1 MSGPSS
7 AWLLAA
13 ITIGAAVAL
22 IRLGLWWHAAPVAAR
37 GPTWRFPVLIALN
50 IAAAALLYLTL
61 DPPDVGLRSGR
72 LVVLTTGA
80 AADPARETGDI
91 LVVFP
96 EGPSDGPADRVPDL
110 ATALRRHPEVR
121 RIQVLG
127 GGLTA
132 RDREAIDRPIDYLA
146 PPAPPRGLTALTFPQ
161 PVAPGGPFIVSGSVG
176 AVASGTIE
184 LVDPAGAMVAR
195 APVASGGRFALSG
208 AARAAG
214 LALFDLHLKDAQ
226 GQVIERINVPV
237 DTRGQPVPRVQ
248 VLAGAPGPETRFLR
262 RWAEEAGIDL
272 SVQLSLGAGVTLT
285 AAPAPVTAD
294 SLSEIDLLVI
304 DERRWEALSAGERG
318 AVRAAVAGGM
328 GLLLRPTGPLSDATR
343 RDWAALGASLS
354 GGENTRPLVLDGAE
368 AENPPAPPSG
378 EAANADTTPPLELTR
393 RDFQHGGVDAVT
405 LLTDADGVALA
416 SWRPYGAGRVGVWIV
431 ADSYGL
437 VLTGQGD
444 RYSELWSRMFG
455 ALGRPEGEDGAVL
468 RGIARAGE
476 RATLCGVIEGSQV
489 IAPDGRRTTPVIDPR
504 AGPGPCAAFWP
515 THSGWHTVNA
525 GERGDS
531 VVYVHPAEATP
542 SLIATE
548 RRQATL
554 DLTASLR
561 AADAGAGS
569 REGPGSPWP
578 WFLGLLVVMGGLWWL
593 ERYRPAEFALPDR

>member
-7 AWLLAA
+7 AWLVAA
-13 ITIGAAVAL
+13 ITIGVAAAL
-22 IRLGLWWHAAPVAAR
+22 IRLSLWWRAAPVAAR
-37 GPTWRFPVLIALN
+37 GPTWRFPVLVALN
-50 IAAAALLYLTL
+50 IAAAGLLYLTL

-72 LVVLTTGA
+72 LIVLTAGA

-91 LVVFP
+91 LVSLP
-96 EGPSDGPADRVPDL
+96 EGPQARLAERVPDL

-121 RIQVLG
+121 TVQVLG
-127 GGLTA
+127 EGLTA
-132 RDREAIDRPIDYLA
+132 RDREAIDRRLDHVA
-146 PPAPPRGLTALTFPQ
+146 PPAPPRGLTALTLPR
-161 PVAPGGPFIVSGSVG
+161 PVAPGSPFIVAGSVG
-176 AVASGTIE
+176 AVAAGTVE
-184 LVDPAGAMVAR
+184 LVDPADAVVAR
-195 APVASGGRFALSG
+195 APIASGGRFTLAG

-214 LALFDLHLKDAQ
+214 LALFELRVKDTQ
-226 GQVIERINVPV
+226 GEVIERIDIPV
-237 DTRGQPVPRVQ
+237 ETRDQPAPRVQ

-262 RWAEEAGIDL
+262 RWAEDAGIDL

-285 AAPAPVTAD
+285 AAPAPLTAQ
-294 SLSEIDLLVI
+294 SLSEVDLLVI

-318 AVRAAVAGGM
+318 AVRTAVAGGM

-368 AENPPAPPSG
+368 ADNPPAPPSA

-393 RDFQHGGVDAVT
+393 RDFQHGGADAVT

-444 RYSELWSRMFG
+444 RYGELWSRMFG
-455 ALGRPEGEDGAVL
+455 TLGRPEGEAGAVL

-476 RATLCGVIEGSQV
+476 RATLCGLLQGSEI
-489 IAPDGRRTTPVIDPR
+489 IAPDGRRTTPVIDSR

-515 THSGWHTVNA
+515 TRSGWHTVSA

-542 SLIATE
+542 SLIAAE

-554 DLTASLR
+554 DLSASLG
-561 AADAGAGS
+561 ASDAGGGS

-578 WFLGLLVVMGGLWWL
+578 WFLGLLVALGGLWWL
-593 ERYRPAEFALPDR
+593 ERYRPAEIAVRDR

>member
-1 MSGPSS
+1 MSAPSTT
-7 AWLLAA
+7 WLLVA
-13 ITIGAAVAL
+13 IAIGTVVAL
-22 IRLGLWWHAAPVAAR
+22 VRLALWWRAAPVAAR
-37 GPTWRFPVLIALN
+37 EPTWRFPALVALN

-61 DPPDVGLRSGR
+61 APPDVGLRSGR
-72 LVVLTTGA
+72 LVALTAGA
-80 AADPARETGDI
+80 SADPAQEAGDI
-91 LVVFP
+91 LVTLP
-96 EGPSDGPADRVPDL
+96 EGPQDGPAERVPDL

-121 RIQVLG
+121 TVQILG
-127 GGLTA
+127 EGLTG
-132 RDREAIDRPIDYLA
+132 RDQGAIDRPLDYVA
-146 PPAPPRGLTALTFPQ
+146 PPAPPRGLTALSLPR
-161 PVAPGGPFIVSGSVG
+161 PVAPGSAFVVSGGVG
-176 AVASGTIE
+176 AVTSGTVE
-184 LVDPAGAMVAR
+184 LVDPADTVVAR
-195 APVASGGRFALSG
+195 TPVTSGGRFALSG

-214 LALFDLHLKDAQ
+214 LALFELRVKDAQ
-226 GQVIERINVPV
+226 GEVIERIEVPV
-237 DTRGQPVPRVQ
+237 EVRDQPAPRVQ

-304 DERRWEALSAGERG
+304 DERRWETLSAGERG

-354 GGENTRPLVLDGAE
+354 GGENTRPLILEGAE
-368 AENPPAPPSG
+368 PGSPPAPSSAG
-378 EAANADTTPPLELTR
+378 GANEDTTAALELTR
-393 RDFQHGGVDAVT
+393 RDFRHGGADAVT

-416 SWRPYGAGRVGVWIV
+416 TWRPYAGGRVGVWVV

-444 RYSELWSRMFG
+444 RYGELWSRMFG
-455 ALGRPEGEDGAVL
+455 TLGRPEGEDGAAL
-468 RGIARAGE
+468 RGVARAGE

-489 IAPDGRRTTPVIDPR
+489 IAPDGRRTTPVVDPR

-515 THSGWHTVNA
+515 TLSGWHTVSTGDR
-525 GERGDS
+525 GES

-542 SLIATE
+542 SLIAAE
-548 RRQATL
+548 RRQATS
-554 DLTASLR
+554 DLAASLR
-561 AADAGAGS
+561 ATEAGSGS

-578 WFLGLLVVMGGLWWL
+578 WFLGLIVILGGLWWL
-593 ERYRPAEFALPDR
+593 ERQRPAEIAVRDR